1 MSWFFLNNLTCIHL
15 FWLRIKFIFL
25 TKLVESSTCARFRST
40 QKKTVPSTTTNIQTY
55 FFTTFWS
62 QAFRWPQ
69 KWIFP
74 LRSQHRCF
82 TITTGVL
89 SRDIEIEVNTWR
101 GGEGDRWFVR
111 NLLKKWLFFCLN
123 TSCQYSLQII
133 IKIYTFFTQ
142 VRKIH
147 SLNVYEHNFE
157 AI

>member
-1 MSWFFLNNLTCIHL
+1 MPGLGPHKNSSINNNKHTDI
-15 FWLRIKFIFL
+15 
-25 TKLVESSTCARFRST
+25 
-40 QKKTVPSTTTNIQTY
+40 

-82 TITTGVL
+82 TITTRVL
-89 SRDIEIEVNTWR
+89 SRDIEIEVNTGR
-101 GGEGDRWFVR
+101 GTGNRWFVR
-111 NLLKKWLFFCLN
+111 NLLKKPLFFCLN

-147 SLNVYEHNFE
+147 PLNVYEHNFE
-157 AI
+157 AILKSKHQPFRQLTNLFNLVLNFRYPGLLF